1 MRRYED
7 WPDRLVCFL
16 AARDRTPLK
25 WGTSDCSL
33 FACDAVKAMNGSD
46 PGHWFREKYKTK
58 TRAFRLLRQFAGGGL
73 IETTERV
80 MKEMDYPEIKP
91 EKANSGDVV
100 LINVENVHPD
110 AFGLTAAIMAC
121 PEVAIAQGKD
131 NLVYVENP
139 AIKKAWAI

>member
-100 LINVENVHPD
+100 LINVENVHPE

-131 NLVYVENP
+131 NLVYVEDP
-139 AIKKAWAI
+139 DIKKAWAI

>member
-58 TRAFRLLRQFAGGGL
+58 TRAFKLLRQFAGGGL

-80 MKEMDYPEIKP
+80 MKEMDYPEIQP

>member
-16 AARDRTPLK
+16 ADRDRTPLK

-110 AFGLTAAIMAC
+110 AFGLTTAIMAC

-139 AIKKAWAI
+139 DIKKAWAI

>member
-58 TRAFRLLRQFAGGGL
+58 TRAFKLLRQFAGGGL

-80 MKEMDYPEIKP
+80 MKEMDYPEIQP

-131 NLVYVENP
+131 NLVYVEDP
-139 AIKKAWAI
+139 DIKKAWAI

>member
-58 TRAFRLLRQFAGGGL
+58 TRAFKLLRQFAGGGL

>member
-16 AARDRTPLK
+16 ADRDRTPLK

-58 TRAFRLLRQFAGGGL
+58 TRAFKLLRQFAGGGL

-80 MKEMDYPEIKP
+80 MKEMDYPEIQP

>member
-16 AARDRTPLK
+16 ADRDRTPLK

-58 TRAFRLLRQFAGGGL
+58 TRAFKLLRQFAGGGL

>member
-110 AFGLTAAIMAC
+110 AFGLTTAIMAC

-131 NLVYVENP
+131 NLVYVEDP
-139 AIKKAWAI
+139 DIKKAWAI

>member
-131 NLVYVENP
+131 NLVYVEDP
-139 AIKKAWAI
+139 DIKKAWAI

>member
-58 TRAFRLLRQFAGGGL
+58 TRAFKLLRQFAGGGL

-80 MKEMDYPEIKP
+80 MKEMDYPEIQP

-139 AIKKAWAI
+139 DIKKAWAI

>member
-16 AARDRTPLK
+16 ADRDRTPLK

-58 TRAFRLLRQFAGGGL
+58 TRAFKLLRQFAGGGL

-80 MKEMDYPEIKP
+80 MKEMDYPEIQP
-91 EKANSGDVV
+91 EKANSGDVDI
-100 LINVENVHPD
+100 INVENVNPD
-110 AFGLTAAIMAC
+110 AFG
-121 PEVAIAQGKD
+121 
-131 NLVYVENP
+131 
-139 AIKKAWAI
+139 